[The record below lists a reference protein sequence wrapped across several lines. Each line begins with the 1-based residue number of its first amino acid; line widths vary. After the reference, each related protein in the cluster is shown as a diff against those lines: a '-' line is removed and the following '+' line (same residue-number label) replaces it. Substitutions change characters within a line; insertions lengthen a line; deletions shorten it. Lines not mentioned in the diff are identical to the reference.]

1 MAQAAKSAC
10 KSTTC
15 AACDFRY
22 ASRTTCIEVCSICFI
37 NYYSNEEVLFRSGSA
52 SESDASSSED
62 GDLSNQ
68 DQEGPQAEGV
78 VSDELDETETEDIID
93 AGVEGD
99 DGDKHDGMQ

>member
-1 MAQAAKSAC
+1 M
-10 KSTTC
+10 
-15 AACDFRY
+15 
-22 ASRTTCIEVCSICFI
+22 
-37 NYYSNEEVLFRSGSA
+37 

-62 GDLSNQ
+62 GILSDQ

-99 DGDKHDGMQ
+99 NGDEHDGMQ